1 MKKLLICYLLFFCIL
16 PLWSEEEFL
25 SQIQPEEKTDSTL
38 LQPEEETDG
47 TPLEPEEE
55 TPPEEEE
62 EEEKKIPLRLKNRG
76 FEIVLVDLNAGFG
89 NSFLAAIDI
98 LQETAVVNLDDFTRG
113 FKADLGVH
121 LTPVAININWKDKWG
136 FGFDLAKVSVFG
148 NVDLPENLLQLHQA
162 KNELFGAGAAV
173 FVDVGIPTFF
183 HIKKLKLTVRPA
195 VFLPVAYAEPNI
207 KYTFTEKNNGILI
220 DVNYDMHIYS
230 SLSLSKIISGS
241 FDFKEIPDALNIST
255 MGFDFNLGF
264 EYPLFSWLDIGVDMQ
279 NIPIKLSV
287 LNQYMR
293 LKGKAFFDS
302 SVIDIADLIS
312 GGEFPDN
319 AFGYPEDF
327 TPTYGSGEKKI
338 LRPFKFLASAVYKPL
353 KNPLLALIPSIGFSL
368 SPLYAT
374 IASVEGGL
382 KFRVD
387 LANMF
392 ITTIGIGYEDRL
404 WRNSVN
410 FVINLKL
417 IELDFGAAVESED
430 FVKSWQGAGA
440 RVYFALK
447 LGW

>member
-1 MKKLLICYLLFFCIL
+1 MKKLLICFLFFICIL
-16 PLWSEEEFL
+16 PLW
-25 SQIQPEEKTDSTL
+25 
-38 LQPEEETDG
+38 PEEETDSALLQPEG
-47 TPLEPEEE
+47 ESLSKIEPEEE
-55 TPPEEEE
+55 TTPEEET
-62 EEEKKIPLRLKNRG
+62 EKKEEIIPIRLKKRG

-89 NSFLAAIDI
+89 NSFLAAIDV

-121 LTPVAININWKDKWG
+121 LTPVAININWKNKWG
-136 FGFDLAKVSVFG
+136 FGFDLANVSVFG
-148 NVDLPENLLQLHQA
+148 NVDLPENLLQLHKA

-173 FVDVGIPTFF
+173 FVDIGIPTFF

-207 KYTFTEKNNGILI
+207 KYTLTEKKNSFYV
-220 DVNYDMHIYS
+220 DVNYDMYVYS
-230 SLSLSKIISGS
+230 PLSLEKIISGS
-241 FDFKEIPDALNIST
+241 FDYKTIPDALNMST
-255 MGFDFNLGF
+255 LGFDFNLGF

-279 NIPIKLSV
+279 NIPLKLSV
-287 LNQYMR
+287 LNEYMR
-293 LKGKAFFDS
+293 IKGKAFFDS
-302 SVIDIADLIS
+302 SVIDINDLIS
-312 GGEFPDN
+312 GGAFPDN
-319 AFGYPEDF
+319 AFGYPENF
-327 TPTYGSGEKKI
+327 MPTYGSGEKKI

-353 KNPLLALIPSIGFSL
+353 KNPLLALIPSIGFSIN
-368 SPLYAT
+368 PLYAT

-392 ITTIGIGYEDRL
+392 ITTIGIDYEDRL

-410 FVINLKL
+410 FVLNLKL
-417 IELDFGAAVESED
+417 VELDFGAAVESED

-447 LGW
+447 FGW